1 MKRKSFKIGLTV
13 LFVLIALTILA
24 IPTFA
29 IHTGTGHHD
38 PTGGLSGYY
47 AYSSSECNRKIN
59 VYFYDTSGTLLR
71 TVAIHTK
78 TGEENSFSI
87 DIGGYD
93 IVKFESNKG
102 IWQDCEMG
110 WASGSGTG
118 TEAQLYVHYLFR
130 NLSKNELDITV
141 TMRKWDPIKF
151 EVRHYVQNKPNAT
164 GRNNY
169 SYHST
174 TLSTTKDYYASIS
187 AAQRSITGYTLAS
200 GYTGSISGNLCFETL
215 IGKYS
220 NTPSNLR
227 CYSYDYVNTAYAD
240 AMKNVTKYDESKDG
254 KLSYCTN
261 RVFWVEYFY
270 DIKEYTVSYNANGG
284 SGAPASQ
291 TKYHGYDMAL
301 SDTVPTRSGY
311 TFKGWATSSTATTA
325 SYQPGGNYTANSTRT
340 LYAVWESNAP
350 KTYTVTYNANGGTG
364 APASQIKTHDVA
376 LTLRSEIPTRAGY
389 TFKGWSTSSASTVGR
404 YGAGSSYTN
413 NASVTLYAAWQ
424 PNYTVSYDANGGTGA
439 PASQTKLNNT
449 TLYLSTTIPTRFNY
463 AFLGWSTSSTATSP
477 TYLAG
482 GSYTTNA
489 DIKLYAVWQY
499 DPVKY
504 TISYDANGGSGAPS
518 SQTKTY
524 DVALTLSTTV
534 PTRTGYTFKG
544 WSTSASATSAT
555 YSAGGSYTANSGTT
569 LYAVWQ
575 INTYSVSFNA
585 NGGSGAPSAQ
595 TMTHGTN
602 LTLSTTKPTRTGY
615 SFLGWATSA
624 SATSATYS
632 AGGSYTSN
640 SATTL
645 YAVWKINT
653 YTVSYNANGGSGAP
667 SAQTKTYG
675 TALTLSSTKP
685 TRTGYTFQGW
695 ATSSSATSASYS
707 AGGSYTSNS
716 GATLYAVWKINT
728 YTVSYNANGGSG
740 APSAQ
745 TKTYG
750 TALTLSS
757 TKPTR
762 TGYTFQGWATSAS
775 ATSATYSAGGSYTS
789 NSGATLYAVW
799 KINTYTVSYNANGG
813 SGAPSA
819 QTKTYGTALTLSST
833 KPTRTGYTFQGWAT
847 SSSATS
853 ATYSAGGSYTANS
866 GTTLYAV
873 WQINTYTVSYNAN
886 GGSGA
891 PSAQTKT
898 YGTSLTLSTTKPTR
912 TGYTFLGW
920 ATSASATSA
929 SYSAGSSYT
938 ANSGATLYAVWK
950 ADTYTVSYNANG
962 GSGAPSAQTKT
973 YGVNLTLSS
982 TKPTRAGYSFLGWAT
997 SASAT
1002 SASYNAGSTYTSNG
1016 GTTLYAVWKP
1026 DTYTVTFKANGGN
1039 GVPSDQTKIHDVTL
1053 TLPTAV
1059 PTRTGYTF
1067 LGWATSAS
1075 ATSATYT
1082 AGGNY
1087 TANSGATLYAVWKAN
1102 TYTVSYNANGGTGA
1116 PSAQTKT
1123 YGVNLT
1129 LSSVIPTRNGYSFL
1143 GWATSASA
1151 TSATYSASG
1160 LYTSNNGVTLY
1171 AVWKVNTYTVRFDAN
1186 GGTGAPS
1193 ALIKTHGVN
1202 LNLPLTVPT
1211 RSRYNFLGWST
1222 NPSATSA
1229 TYTAGA
1235 VYPTNADTTL
1245 YAVWEKANYEFSVS
1259 ITSVSNPTPY
1269 RYGEITVKVRAD
1281 NWDNVNAYS
1290 NIPIQLYYNGQ
1301 LMSTQNVNFTAY
1313 GVANLTFTL
1322 YVGDTPGVRTI
1333 EARINWSD
1341 RSTETDPSNNSA
1353 STTINVKE
1361 LDYAMSI
1368 ESVTVSDRYH
1378 AGETVIT
1385 SFMVSNDSRYDITP
1399 DKNNTAIFTAY
1410 YYNGSNRVVITTATW
1425 NNVVIP
1431 GDKSNIVYF
1440 KWTIPS
1446 GMTGKT
1452 VYCECTINA
1461 DSAVNE
1467 EDMENNTAVLTMT
1480 IASLT
1485 DSQTPN
1491 TRFENTKPGSYKG
1504 YGVPAEETEK
1514 ATWTMWVYENNQFVL
1529 KSYGVQISSA
1539 DPVITPGA
1547 DCKTA
1552 VYENGKWTIRSGY
1565 GFTLSYTPTV
1575 ITTSGYNAPDSSAYT
1590 DVQYVIAE
1598 FPEFNY
1604 ADSNGNCRTLVYVD
1618 GKWQFVKNT
1627 YAADNE
1633 RVHFIP
1639 VWFVDGDY
1647 TVSVTAS
1654 RVWTPAGVISA
1665 TRTSNPFAVD
1675 GSVYDDYFVGN

>member
-1 MKRKSFKIGLTV
+1 MGLTV

-29 IHTGTGHHD
+29 VHTGTGHHD

-78 TGEENSFSI
+78 TGEEHSFSI

-102 IWQDCEMG
+102 VWQDCEMG
-110 WASGSGTG
+110 WASSSGMG

-130 NLSKNELDITV
+130 ALSKDELNITV

-151 EVRHYVQNKPNAT
+151 EVRHYVQNRPNAT

-174 TLSTTKDYYASIS
+174 TVSTTMDYYASFS
-187 AAQRSITGYTLAS
+187 TSQRSITGYTLAS
-200 GYTGSISGNLCFETL
+200 GYTGTISEKLCFETL

-220 NTPSNLR
+220 NTPSYPR
-227 CYSYDYVNTAYAD
+227 CYSYDYVNTSFAD

-270 DIKEYTVSYNANGG
+270 DITEYTISYNANGG

-301 SDTVPTRSGY
+301 SDTIPTRSGY

-325 SYQPGGNYTANSTRT
+325 SYQAGGNYTANASRT

-575 INTYSVSFNA
+575 INTYTVSF
-585 NGGSGAPSAQ
+585 
-595 TMTHGTN
+595 
-602 LTLSTTKPTRTGY
+602 
-615 SFLGWATSA
+615 
-624 SATSATYS
+624 
-632 AGGSYTSN
+632 
-640 SATTL
+640 
-645 YAVWKINT
+645 
-653 YTVSYNANGGSGAP
+653 
-667 SAQTKTYG
+667 
-675 TALTLSSTKP
+675 
-685 TRTGYTFQGW
+685 
-695 ATSSSATSASYS
+695 
-707 AGGSYTSNS
+707 
-716 GATLYAVWKINT
+716 
-728 YTVSYNANGGSG
+728 
-740 APSAQ
+740 
-745 TKTYG
+745 
-750 TALTLSS
+750 
-757 TKPTR
+757 
-762 TGYTFQGWATSAS
+762 
-775 ATSATYSAGGSYTS
+775 
-789 NSGATLYAVW
+789 
-799 KINTYTVSYNANGG
+799 
-813 SGAPSA
+813 
-819 QTKTYGTALTLSST
+819 
-833 KPTRTGYTFQGWAT
+833 
-847 SSSATS
+847 
-853 ATYSAGGSYTANS
+853 
-866 GTTLYAV
+866 
-873 WQINTYTVSYNAN
+873 NAN

-920 ATSASATSA
+920 STSASATSA
-929 SYSAGSSYT
+929 SYSAGGSYT
-938 ANSGATLYAVWK
+938 SNSAVTLYAVWQIN
-950 ADTYTVSYNANG
+950 TYTVSYNANG
-962 GSGAPSAQTKT
+962 GSGVPSAQNKT
-973 YGVNLTLSS
+973 HGVSLTLSS

-997 SASAT
+997 SSSAT
-1002 SASYNAGSTYTSNG
+1002 AATYNAGSSYTTDSPV
-1016 GTTLYAVWKP
+1016 TLYAVWKP
-1026 DTYTVTFKANGGN
+1026 DIYTVTFVANGGN

-1067 LGWATSAS
+1067 LGWSTSAS

-1151 TSATYSASG
+1151 TSATYSAGG
-1160 LYTSNNGVTLY
+1160 LYTSNSGVTLY

-1193 ALIKTHGVN
+1193 ALTKTHGVN

-1341 RSTETDPSNNSA
+1341 RSTETDPSNNSS

-1368 ESVTVSDRYH
+1368 ESITVSDRYH

-1440 KWTIPS
+1440 KWTVPS

-1480 IASLT
+1480 IASLA

-1504 YGVPAEETEK
+1504 YGAPAEETEK

-1627 YAADNE
+1627 SAADNE

-1665 TRTSNPFAVD
+1665 TRTSNSFAVD
-1675 GSVYDDYFVGN
+1675 GSIYDDYFVGN

>member
-110 WASGSGTG
+110 WASGSGMG
-118 TEAQLYVHYLFR
+118 TETQLYVHYLFR
-130 NLSKNELDITV
+130 ALSKDELNITV

-151 EVRHYVQNKPNAT
+151 EVRHYVQNRPNAT

-174 TLSTTKDYYASIS
+174 TVSTTMNYYDSFS
-187 AAQRSITGYTLAS
+187 TSKRSITGYTLAS
-200 GYTGSISGNLCFETL
+200 GYTGTISEKLCFETL

-220 NTPSNLR
+220 NTPSNPR
-227 CYSYDYVNTAYAD
+227 CYSYDYVNTSFAD

-261 RVFWVEYFY
+261 RVFWIEYFY
-270 DIKEYTVSYNANGG
+270 DITEYTISYNANGG

-291 TKYHGYDMAL
+291 IKYHGYDMAL
-301 SDTVPTRSGY
+301 SDTIPTRSGY

-325 SYQPGGNYTANSTRT
+325 SYQPGGNYTANSSRT
-340 LYAVWESNAP
+340 LYAVWESNTP

-544 WSTSASATSAT
+544 WATSASATSATYSAGGSYTSNSAATLYAVWQINTYSVSFNANGGSGAPSAQTKTYGTSLTLSTTKPTRTGYTFLGWSTSASATSAT

-575 INTYSVSFNA
+575 INTYTVSYNA

-595 TMTHGTN
+595 TKTHGTN

-615 SFLGWATSA
+615 TFLGWATSA

-632 AGGSYTSN
+632 AGSSYTSN

-685 TRTGYTFQGW
+685 TRTGYTFLGW
-695 ATSSSATSASYS
+695 ATSASATSATYS
-707 AGGSYTSNS
+707 AGGSYTTNS
-716 GATLYAVWKINT
+716 GATLYAVWQINT

-762 TGYTFQGWATSAS
+762 TGYS
-775 ATSATYSAGGSYTS
+775 
-789 NSGATLYAVW
+789 
-799 KINTYTVSYNANGG
+799 
-813 SGAPSA
+813 
-819 QTKTYGTALTLSST
+819 
-833 KPTRTGYTFQGWAT
+833 FQGWAT
-847 SSSATS
+847 SS
-853 ATYSAGGSYTANS
+853 
-866 GTTLYAV
+866 
-873 WQINTYTVSYNAN
+873 
-886 GGSGA
+886 
-891 PSAQTKT
+891 
-898 YGTSLTLSTTKPTR
+898 
-912 TGYTFLGW
+912 
-920 ATSASATSA
+920 SATSA

-950 ADTYTVSYNANG
+950 ANTYTVSYNANG
-962 GSGAPSAQTKT
+962 GSGVPSAQNKT
-973 YGVNLTLSS
+973 HGVSLTLSS
-982 TKPTRAGYSFLGWAT
+982 TKPTRAGYSFIGWAT
-997 SASAT
+997 SSSAT
-1002 SASYNAGSTYTSNG
+1002 TATYNAGSSYTTDSPV
-1016 GTTLYAVWKP
+1016 TLYAVWKP
-1026 DTYTVTFKANGGN
+1026 DTYTVTFVANGGN

-1075 ATSATYT
+1075 ATSATYS
-1082 AGGNY
+1082 AG
-1087 TANSGATLYAVWKAN
+1087 
-1102 TYTVSYNANGGTGA
+1102 
-1116 PSAQTKT
+1116 
-1123 YGVNLT
+1123 
-1129 LSSVIPTRNGYSFL
+1129 
-1143 GWATSASA
+1143 
-1151 TSATYSASG
+1151 G
-1160 LYTSNNGVTLY
+1160 LYTSNSGVTLY
-1171 AVWKVNTYTVRFDAN
+1171 AVWKANTYTVRFDAN

-1193 ALIKTHGVN
+1193 ALTKTHGVN

-1341 RSTETDPSNNSA
+1341 RSTETDPSNNSS

-1440 KWTIPS
+1440 KWTVPS

-1480 IASLT
+1480 IASLA

-1504 YGVPAEETEK
+1504 YGAPAEKTEK

-1547 DCKTA
+1547 DCKSA

-1575 ITTSGYNAPDSSAYT
+1575 ITTSGYNAPDSAAYT

-1627 YAADNE
+1627 SAADNE

-1665 TRTSNPFAVD
+1665 TRTSNSFAVD
-1675 GSVYDDYFVGN
+1675 GSIYDDYFVGN

>member
-595 TMTHGTN
+595 TKTHGTN

-640 SATTL
+640 SAT
-645 YAVWKINT
+645 
-653 YTVSYNANGGSGAP
+653 
-667 SAQTKTYG
+667 
-675 TALTLSSTKP
+675 
-685 TRTGYTFQGW
+685 
-695 ATSSSATSASYS
+695 
-707 AGGSYTSNS
+707 
-716 GATLYAVWKINT
+716 
-728 YTVSYNANGGSG
+728 
-740 APSAQ
+740 
-745 TKTYG
+745 
-750 TALTLSS
+750 
-757 TKPTR
+757 
-762 TGYTFQGWATSAS
+762 
-775 ATSATYSAGGSYTS
+775 
-789 NSGATLYAVW
+789 TLYAVW